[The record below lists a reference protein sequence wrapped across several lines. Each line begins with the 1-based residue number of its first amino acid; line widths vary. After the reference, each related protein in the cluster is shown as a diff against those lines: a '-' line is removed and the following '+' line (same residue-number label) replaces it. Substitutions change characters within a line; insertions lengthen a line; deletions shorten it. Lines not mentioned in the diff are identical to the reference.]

1 MEKRMGRPP
10 KQTQSR
16 NKSLNIRLTDAEL
29 NMINGCAQRLGI
41 SRTDAIIKGIELIE
55 QKKIRHSHRGKL
67 LCLTGARTM
76 FSMKYYIMSALFL

>member
-1 MEKRMGRPP
+1 MHLQNILYMQGHKRGDKMEKRMGRPP

-55 QKKIRHSHRGKL
+55 QKK
-67 LCLTGARTM
+67 
-76 FSMKYYIMSALFL
+76 

>member
-1 MEKRMGRPP
+1 MGKRMGRPP
-10 KQTQSR
+10 KQIQSR

-55 QKKIRHSHRGKL
+55 QKK
-67 LCLTGARTM
+67 
-76 FSMKYYIMSALFL
+76 

>member
-41 SRTDAIIKGIELIE
+41 SRTDAIIKGIKLIE
-55 QKKIRHSHRGKL
+55 QKK
-67 LCLTGARTM
+67 
-76 FSMKYYIMSALFL
+76 